1 MILENYGLRKNTLTN
16 FMERLYKHTN
26 MARVCFHHGGLQT
39 KQKNMD
45 IMTVIGM
52 ITIMRKAER

>member
-1 MILENYGLRKNTLTN
+1 
-16 FMERLYKHTN
+16 MERLYKHTN